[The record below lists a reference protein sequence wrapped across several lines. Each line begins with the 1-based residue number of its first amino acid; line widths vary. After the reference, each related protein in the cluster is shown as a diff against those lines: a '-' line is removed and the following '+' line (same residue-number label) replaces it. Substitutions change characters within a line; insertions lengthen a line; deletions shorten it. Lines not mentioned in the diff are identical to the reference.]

1 MTIISRIISVFRLY
15 GRELLLALLL
25 HLLLVVALVQTK
37 LTQPVKRKPVQPIV
51 SYLYQPPLA
60 EVKIIAAPKDIAEPK
75 IIAEPE
81 VVAEPKSEQASADIS
96 AAKKPVAQSMQT
108 QAKPPAVE
116 PEQPQPDV
124 SAVAQQETAVQPA
137 PAAMASISL
146 AQRALQRAAT
156 SSPAQMQQAATGSY
170 QQHINAQQQVK
181 LTVEKRYQQLS
192 SDPAK
197 QVIAELDHGFQLI
210 RTKDGCRIADPTK
223 DGFEALMAAGRAPCG
238 DEVSNKELLKQAL
251 EKHIKR

>member
-1 MTIISRIISVFRLY
+1 MNITSRTIRVFRLY

-25 HLLLVVALVQTK
+25 HLLLVAALMQTK
-37 LTQPVKRKPVQPIV
+37 LTQPVKRKPTEPIV

-60 EVKIIAAPKDIAEPK
+60 EVKIIAAPKDIAEQKPEQTS
-75 IIAEPE
+75 AEIP
-81 VVAEPKSEQASADIS
+81 VATS
-96 AAKKPVAQSMQT
+96 VAQSMQT

-116 PEQPQPDV
+116 PEKPQPDV
-124 SAVAQQETAVQPA
+124 FAAQTEIAAQSVPAVTV
-137 PAAMASISL
+137 STSL
-146 AQRALQRAAT
+146 AQRALQRAAI
-156 SSPAQMQQAATGSY
+156 SNPAQMQQAATGSY

-210 RTKDGCRIADPTK
+210 RTKDGCRIAAPTK

-238 DEVSNKELLKQAL
+238 DEVSNKELLKKAL

>member
-1 MTIISRIISVFRLY
+1 MNISSRIIRVFHLY

-60 EVKIIAAPKDIAEPK
+60 EVKIIAASKDIAEPEV
-75 IIAEPE
+75 IVEPEVIAEPT
-81 VVAEPKSEQASADIS
+81 SEQASADIS
-96 AAKKPVAQSMQT
+96 AAVKPVAQSVQT
-108 QAKPPAVE
+108 HANPPAVE

-124 SAVAQQETAVQPA
+124 SAALTEIAAQPA
-137 PAAMASISL
+137 PVAMASTSL
-146 AQRALQRAAT
+146 AQRALQRAAA
-156 SSPAQMQQAATGSY
+156 SSPAQMQKAATGSY

-181 LTVEKRYQQLS
+181 LTVEKRHQQLS

-197 QVIAELDHGFQLI
+197 QVIAQLDHGFQLI

-238 DEVSNKELLKQAL
+238 DEVSNKELLKQVL